1 MIRPRTLAA
10 LGLIAATV
18 AFAVYYSAGATAEAG
33 LFFRRDGAARQ
44 PVRTVAAAIASRR
57 QARGAPIVF
66 PRLHAAALQ
75 SSGAASGGSTGS
87 TASACTSAEC
97 NQAEQVAAAANAER
111 NSRRFHFA
119 RALSL
124 FAQAQDDPEVAR
136 AVIDLQR
143 NPAKAAAFR
152 AAVQERFGFTPDTI
166 REWLKLFLEFAPQ
179 IIDLILKFV

>member
-75 SSGAASGGSTGS
+75 SSGTASCGSTSS
-87 TASACTSAEC
+87 TSSACTSAEC
-97 NQAEQVAAAANAER
+97 NQAEGVAAAANAG
-111 NSRRFHFA
+111 RRVVFF

-124 FAQAQDDPEVAR
+124 FAAASDEPGLTR
-136 AVIDLQR
+136 AVLNLQR
-143 NPAKAAAFR
+143 NPAKADAFR

-166 REWLKLFLEFAPQ
+166 REWLQLFLEFST
-179 IIDLILKFV
+179 IVLEILAKFR